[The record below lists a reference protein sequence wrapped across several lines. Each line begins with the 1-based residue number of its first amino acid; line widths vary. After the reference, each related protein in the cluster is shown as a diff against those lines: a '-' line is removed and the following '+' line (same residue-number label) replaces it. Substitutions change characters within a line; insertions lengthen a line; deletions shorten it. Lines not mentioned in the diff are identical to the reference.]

1 MDIRLK
7 YNYTFC
13 EMLHDILISLSDKF
27 LVLRLEEMKSSL
39 VKHGLTYNGVD
50 RKRKLEAV
58 CIQHYV
64 LKVWQRWR

>member
-27 LVLRLEEMKSSL
+27 LVLRGNEIFSSE
-39 VKHGLTYNGVD
+39 TWVD
-50 RKRKLEAV
+50 V
-58 CIQHYV
+58 
-64 LKVWQRWR
+64 